1 MFCYT
6 NSPQIVLF
14 LPLIWVE
21 NIFFRTY
28 IDDKQGVMALDV
40 EELEEFVPVPP
51 RPAVSLNSFFRHDD
65 RGNRE
70 QIYAKVNDALS
81 PSSNLNRRSDTSM
94 LYNGLSHTSAMNVRY
109 VRLGRDV
116 PNSAPQ
122 MPSPSSSDMHLQN
135 GDVHRNNGPAN
146 NLRNGIPLAS
156 IPENR
161 NEPPNSVGN
170 NLQAANGR
178 EKERQR
184 PIADLPDGDIADMD
198 RWLESVF
205 DQALDGVGNDYGD
218 VQSLGRRIMGGGEDE
233 ASLQVRM
240 NCESFQFFSSFSCM
254 PLFSTASHLNPALNY
269 SPLFR
274 SSISFQILLNFYS
287 SESLAISIGT
297 CSDETKCSFVCAQ
310 KDFSPTSHNLLF
322 WCHRLWVSNA
332 QIFFQ
337 THRYCHLQI
346 HYAMLLCKRGM
357 ASFQSDNLAV
367 AAIVFTNT
375 NLIRHSHWLSLYFG
389 ISMLFLAKKHSTATR
404 VRIVKNELGGSAT
417 QQELIG

>member
-1 MFCYT
+1 MLYILWNYVSSSSSSSCLMKPSFCSTLSYGRHFFILSLST
-6 NSPQIVLF
+6 NPCSMPQTKQIHVLLHKFSPNCSVSATYLS
-14 LPLIWVE
+14 WK

-116 PNSAPQ
+116 PNSAAQ

-135 GDVHRNNGPAN
+135 GDVHRNNGPTN

-161 NEPPNSVGN
+161 NEPPNRMGN

-240 NCESFQFFSSFSCM
+240 NCESFQFFF
-254 PLFSTASHLNPALNY
+254 
-269 SPLFR
+269 
-274 SSISFQILLNFYS
+274 LLY
-287 SESLAISIGT
+287 AI
-297 CSDETKCSFVCAQ
+297 V
-310 KDFSPTSHNLLF
+310 
-322 WCHRLWVSNA
+322 
-332 QIFFQ
+332 
-337 THRYCHLQI
+337 
-346 HYAMLLCKRGM
+346 LLCP
-357 ASFQSDNLAV
+357 
-367 AAIVFTNT
+367 
-375 NLIRHSHWLSLYFG
+375 
-389 ISMLFLAKKHSTATR
+389 
-404 VRIVKNELGGSAT
+404 
-417 QQELIG
+417 